1 MTSVKALQGV
11 SDFGFLKE
19 MLLMHINN
27 IPGLRYRELLRLTAL
42 SNGVLAYHLSG
53 LEKTSRIRVDRQR
66 ENKATRY
73 YSISIPTQESDILRQ
88 LRNNVPRQIIK
99 FILDHDLCTF
109 NEIEEHLAKAAS
121 TVSWHLKRLKE
132 AGLISVKYG
141 GEYQLYHIMN
151 PELVSDVIYKYNK
164 SFVDAVV
171 NNYTAMVEEL

>member
-11 SDFGFLKE
+11 SDFGFPKE

-27 IPGLRYRELLRLTAL
+27 IPGLRYRELLRLTKL